1 MNFDSFF
8 DQLEDNGLSLK
19 VDKLDSKSD
28 KLLDKGAQDLRGLG
42 KMIRGSDDLT
52 RLIRSPVISREDQG
66 RAAPASGG

>member
-28 KLLDKGAQDLRGLG
+28 KLLDNEALFQLP
-42 KMIRGSDDLT
+42 
-52 RLIRSPVISREDQG
+52 LISLIILLLAKDKPPV
-66 RAAPASGG
+66 SG